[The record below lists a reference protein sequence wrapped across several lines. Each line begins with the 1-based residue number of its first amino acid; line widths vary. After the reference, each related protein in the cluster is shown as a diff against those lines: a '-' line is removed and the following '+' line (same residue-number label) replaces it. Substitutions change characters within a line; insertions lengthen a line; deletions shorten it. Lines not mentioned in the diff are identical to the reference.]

1 MSLSAFDDPNEPP
14 EPAVL
19 RRRLGP
25 AATAWN
31 ALVAGVTEHCDPIE
45 ELWNFGGAKFG
56 WSLRLL
62 RKGRVLLY
70 LTPQEGRFLAG
81 LVLGGKA
88 VAAAREAGL
97 SPGLLAQVEAAPQY
111 AEGRGLRVE
120 VTGGGDV
127 EDLVRLV
134 RLKADPS
141 PAPSVTSG
149 SSSRAARSHGGGGIR
164 RGGR

>member
-1 MSLSAFDDPNEPP
+1 MSLSVFDDPDQPP
-14 EPAVL
+14 GPAIL

-25 AATAWN
+25 AATSWK
-31 ALVAGVTEHCDPIE
+31 ALVDGVAERCGPVE
-45 ELWNFGGAKFG
+45 ELWSFGGAKFG

-70 LTPQEGRFLAG
+70 LTPQEGRLLAG

-97 SPGLLAQVEAAPQY
+97 PPALLAQVEAAPQY

-120 VTGGGDV
+120 ISGPDEAEG
-127 EDLVRLV
+127 LVRLV
-134 RLKADPS
+134 GLKADP
-141 PAPSVTSG
+141 PPLAPVSERG
-149 SSSRAARSHGGGGIR
+149 SSRAARPRGGGGTR

>member
-1 MSLSAFDDPNEPP
+1 MSLSVFDDPGQPP
-14 EPAVL
+14 GPAVL

-25 AATAWN
+25 AATAWK
-31 ALVAGVTEHCDPIE
+31 ALVDGVAERCGPVE
-45 ELWNFGGAKFG
+45 ELWSFGGAKFG

-70 LTPQEGRFLAG
+70 LTPQEGRLLAG

-97 SPGLLAQVEAAPQY
+97 PPALLAQVEAAPQY

-120 VTGGGDV
+120 VSGPDGV
-127 EDLVRLV
+127 EGLLLLVG
-134 RLKADPS
+134 LKADPS
-141 PAPSVTSG
+141 VAPSVTAASP
-149 SSSRAARSHGGGGIR
+149 SRAARPRGGGGIR

>member
-1 MSLSAFDDPNEPP
+1 MSLSVFDDPNQPP
-14 EPAVL
+14 GPAVL

-25 AATAWN
+25 AATAWK
-31 ALVAGVTEHCDPIE
+31 ALVDGVAERCGPVE
-45 ELWNFGGAKFG
+45 ELWSFGGAKFG

-70 LTPQEGRFLAG
+70 LTPQEGRLLAG

-97 SPGLLAQVEAAPQY
+97 PPALLAQVEAAPQY

-120 VTGGGDV
+120 VSGADDV
-127 EDLVRLV
+127 TSLVRLV
-134 RLKADPS
+134 GLKADPPGPVRT
-141 PAPSVTSG
+141 PAAPRTRRRPP
-149 SSSRAARSHGGGGIR
+149 RAT
-164 RGGR
+164 

>member
-1 MSLSAFDDPNEPP
+1 MALSVFDDPNQPP

-25 AATAWN
+25 VATAWS
-31 ALVAGVTEHCDPIE
+31 ALVDGVAERCGPIE
-45 ELWNFGGAKFG
+45 ELWKYGGARFG

-70 LTPQEGRFLAG
+70 LTPLEGRLLAG

-97 SPGLLAQVEAAPQY
+97 PPALLAQVDAAPQY

-120 VTGGGDV
+120 VSGPDDV
-127 EDLVRLV
+127 EGLLLLVG
-134 RLKADPS
+134 LKADPS
-141 PAPSVTSG
+141 VPPPVTAQSP
-149 SSSRAARSHGGGGIR
+149 SRAGRPRGGGGIR

>member
-1 MSLSAFDDPNEPP
+1 MSLSVFDDPNQPP
-14 EPAVL
+14 GPAVL

-25 AATAWN
+25 AATAWK
-31 ALVAGVTEHCDPIE
+31 ALVDGVAERCGPVE
-45 ELWNFGGAKFG
+45 ELWSFGGAKFG

-70 LTPQEGRFLAG
+70 LTPQEGRLLAG

-97 SPGLLAQVEAAPQY
+97 PPALLAQVEAAPQY

-120 VTGGGDV
+120 VSGADDV
-127 EDLVRLV
+127 TSLVRLV
-134 RLKADPS
+134 GLKADP
-141 PAPSVTSG
+141 PGPVRTPEAPRTRRRPP
-149 SSSRAARSHGGGGIR
+149 RAT
-164 RGGR
+164 

>member
-97 SPGLLAQVEAAPQY
+97 SPALLAQLEAAPQY

-120 VTGGGDV
+120 LSAGGDV
-127 EDLVRLV
+127 EGLVRLV

-141 PAPSVTSG
+141 PASPGPARLPAAPRTRRRPPR
-149 SSSRAARSHGGGGIR
+149 SS
-164 RGGR
+164 

>member
-1 MSLSAFDDPNEPP
+1 MPLSVFDDPNQPP
-14 EPAVL
+14 EPAEL
-19 RRRLGP
+19 RRRLGS

-31 ALVAGVTEHCDPIE
+31 ALVAGVAGRCPPIE
-45 ELWNFGGAKFG
+45 EVWKFGGAKLG

-97 SPGLLAQVEAAPQY
+97 SPALLAQVEAAPQY

-120 VTGGGDV
+120 LTAGGDV
-127 EDLVRLV
+127 EGLLLLVG
-134 RLKADPS
+134 LKADPS
-141 PAPSVTSG
+141 PAPSVISG
-149 SSSRAARSHGGGGIR
+149 SSSRAARPRGGGGIR